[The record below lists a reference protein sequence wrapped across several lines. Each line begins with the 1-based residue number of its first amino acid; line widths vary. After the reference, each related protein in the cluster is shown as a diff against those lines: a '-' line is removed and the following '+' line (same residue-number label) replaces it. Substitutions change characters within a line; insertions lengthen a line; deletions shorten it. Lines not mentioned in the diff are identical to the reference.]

1 MKKLIIY
8 IICSAVLALSGC
20 AFTSP
25 EQTHGYATQGIDAI
39 DRNTQA
45 NLNIAQANPALDPV
59 KVAEAGKTFED
70 QRESYREAFE
80 QIRKQIE
87 EEKRQREA
95 IVSALASIAIE
106 AIPAGSSALQVA
118 KAVGFKID
126 TAADKAIEAAN
137 AKTEEVE
144 VTANDNKEEIATLA
158 GTTDE
163 ITKDIGDFGEKLD
176 KIEVEIGDLKKDK
189 ITNDI
194 DLALAKKTLESLDP
208 ATQEKLSNV
217 PENVIVELTKLKAD
231 DAAFRE
237 QFQRELQ
244 LTNEQM
250 ESMKGLTTD
259 KLIALLVAAGAA
271 TGVGGLTGK
280 FTGKAAATS
289 GPSRGAE
296 KLDQLGKELRE
307 ALAKKAD
314 KS

>member
-45 NLNIAQANPALDPV
+45 NLNIAQANPDLDPV
-59 KVAEAGKTFED
+59 KVAEAGKSFED

-87 EEKRQREA
+87 EERLQREA

-137 AKTEEVE
+137 AKTEEVKT
-144 VTANDNKEEIATLA
+144 TANDNKKEIVTLTGATEGIA
-158 GTTDE
+158 R
-163 ITKDIGDFGEKLD
+163 DIGGFKEELD
-176 KIEVEIGDLKKDK
+176 KMEEDIGVLKKDK
-189 ITNDI
+189 ITTDI
-194 DLALAKKTLESLDP
+194 DFALAKKTLESLDP
-208 ATQEKLSNV
+208 AMQEKLSNV

-231 DAAFRE
+231 EAAFRE
-237 QFQRELQ
+237 RLQRELQ
-244 LTNEQM
+244 FTNE
-250 ESMKGLTTD
+250 EMK
-259 KLIALLVAAGAA
+259 ALEGMSTEKIMALVLAA
-271 TGVGGLTGK
+271 TGAVGAGGLTGR
-280 FTGKAAATS
+280 AVARH
-289 GPSRGAE
+289 GPSRGAKKLEELE
-296 KLDQLGKELRE
+296 K
-307 ALAKKAD
+307 AIAD
-314 KS
+314 KQDK

>member
-59 KVAEAGKTFED
+59 KVAEAGKSFED

-80 QIRKQIE
+80 QLRKQIE
-87 EEKRQREA
+87 EERLQREA
-95 IVSALASIAIE
+95 LVSALASIAIE

-137 AKTEEVE
+137 AKTEEVKT
-144 VTANDNKEEIATLA
+144 TANDNKKEIVTLTGATEGIA
-158 GTTDE
+158 
-163 ITKDIGDFGEKLD
+163 KDIGDFEEKLD
-176 KIEVEIGDLKKDK
+176 KMDVEIGELKKDK
-189 ITNDI
+189 ITTDI
-194 DLALAKKTLESLDP
+194 DFALAKKTLELLDP
-208 ATQEKLSNV
+208 AMQEKLSNV

-231 DAAFRE
+231 EAAFRE
-237 QFQRELQ
+237 QLQRELQ
-244 LTNEQM
+244 LTNE
-250 ESMKGLTTD
+250 EMK
-259 KLIALLVAAGAA
+259 ALEGMSTEKIMALVLAA
-271 TGVGGLTGK
+271 TGAVGAGGLTGR
-280 FTGKAAATS
+280 AVAS
-289 GPSRGAE
+289 RGPSRGAKKLEELE
-296 KLDQLGKELRE
+296 KAIANKQ
-307 ALAKKAD
+307 D
-314 KS
+314 K